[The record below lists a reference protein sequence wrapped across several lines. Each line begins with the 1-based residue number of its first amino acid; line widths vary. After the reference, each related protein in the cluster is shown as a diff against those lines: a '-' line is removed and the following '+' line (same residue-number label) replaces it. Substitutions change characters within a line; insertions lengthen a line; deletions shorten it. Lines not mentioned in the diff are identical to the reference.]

1 MNPAPPDPAEV
12 LPRVRQQLIL
22 AQVRIMELED
32 ARDETAARL
41 DETNRLLHG
50 AQSLADQKLAE
61 TAHAERLRADSETQ
75 LAQLQRLQQAIT
87 QSLEVAQAQLAEIQQ
102 KLEAQLREAAAREQ
116 RLAQIDAD
124 VRAVKAS
131 RSWRWTAWLRAVERL
146 FSGGKS

>member
-61 TAHAERLRADSETQ
+61 TAHAERLRAESETQ

-87 QSLEVAQAQLAEIQQ
+87 QSLEVAQAQLAEIQR
-102 KLEAQLREAAAREQ
+102 KLEAQ
-116 RLAQIDAD
+116 RLAQLDAD
-124 VRAVKAS
+124 LRALKTT
-131 RSWRWTAWLRAVERL
+131 RSWRWTAWLRAVERI

>member
-61 TAHAERLRADSETQ
+61 TAHAERLRAESETQ

-87 QSLEVAQAQLAEIQQ
+87 QSLEVAQAQLAEIQR

-124 VRAVKAS
+124 LRALKTT
-131 RSWRWTAWLRAVERL
+131 RRWRWTASLRAVERI